1 MKTNFKKLDLIFAAL
16 LLGQLIF
23 AVTALYFVSN
33 NLFETGIL
41 YFENAVIIAMVSNAA
56 SVLGARLLNTLFLKK
71 MRGSVDI
78 GRKMQVFST
87 KSIIILAILEFQNI
101 INIVMYLF
109 TSEYVFLLVAILIF
123 ILHFVYRPTEALF
136 RKESE
141 IKY

>member
-1 MKTNFKKLDLIFAAL
+1 METNFKKLDLIFAAL

-41 YFENAVIIAMVSNAA
+41 NFENAVIIAMVSNAA

-109 TSEYVFLLVAILIF
+109 ISEYVFLLVAILIF

>member
-41 YFENAVIIAMVSNAA
+41 NFENAVIIAMVSNAA

-109 TSEYVFLLVAILIF
+109 ISEYVFLLVAILIF

>member
-41 YFENAVIIAMVSNAA
+41 NFENAVIIAMVSNAA